1 MPFPSEVLQAG
12 IEAVK
17 QGRYSEAIRSLED
30 FCRNSTNHHS
40 KDYYQ
45 AQMWLVKA
53 YQENG
58 QPQQAIA
65 LCRQLAASENPQV
78 QVRAQRMLQSLSAPK
93 MSQPQAD
100 ASDVMPQSQTIQ
112 AFGEEQAQTQQPTS
126 DSIPNQQ
133 LLTPEQ
139 ATELLKTGNKALK
152 QGRYSEAIQALEDYC
167 RGVDV
172 SAKDYAQAQTWL
184 VKAYKGNGQLEE
196 AIALCKQ
203 LTSSENQVAQIWAQ
217 QFLISL
223 SPAEASEASSSQT
236 EPVPHQTEPIPQ
248 ARPTPQAS
256 QSRTRPATTGPDLTR
271 PILSVACHGS
281 ILFASGLLPILIPIV
296 IWIVSQDTVVKDNA
310 KEALNF
316 LITVFVWAIA
326 LAILSVFLIRIS
338 FVLILLLG
346 GLLAIFSWVM
356 PILAIVQCV
365 QKPDK
370 PVIYPFISHLF

>member
-1 MPFPSEVLQAG
+1 MPSPSELLQAG

-17 QGRYSEAIRSLED
+17 QERYSEAIQSLED
-30 FCRNSTNHHS
+30 FCRSSTNPHS
-40 KDYYQ
+40 KNYYQ

-53 YQENG
+53 YQKNG
-58 QPQQAIA
+58 QSQQAIA

-78 QVRAQRMLQSLSAPK
+78 QVRAQQMLQSLSAPK
-93 MSQPQAD
+93 VSQPQAD
-100 ASDVMPQSQTIQ
+100 ASDMSPQSQPNQ
-112 AFGEEQAQTQQPTS
+112 AFGEAQTQTQQPAS

-139 ATELLKTGNKALK
+139 ATELLKSGNKALK
-152 QGRYSEAIQALEDYC
+152 QGRYSDAVQALENYC
-167 RGVDV
+167 QGVDA

-217 QFLISL
+217 QFLQSL

-236 EPVPHQTEPIPQ
+236 ESISHQPEPIPQ
-248 ARPTPQAS
+248 ARQATKVS

-281 ILFASGLLPILIPIV
+281 ILFASGLLPIVIPIV
-296 IWIVSQDTVVKDNA
+296 ILIVSQDTVVKDNA

-316 LITVFVWAIA
+316 YITVFVWAIA
-326 LAILSVFLIRIS
+326 LAILTVILIRIS
-338 FVLILLLG
+338 WVLTLLLWA
-346 GLLAIFSWVM
+346 LLAIFSWVM
-356 PILAIVQCV
+356 PILAIVQCI
-365 QKPDK
+365 QKSDK
-370 PVIYPFISHLF
+370 PVIYPFISHLL

>member
-1 MPFPSEVLQAG
+1 MPSSSELLQAG

-30 FCRNSTNHHS
+30 FCRSSTNPHS
-40 KDYYQ
+40 KNYYQ

-53 YQENG
+53 YQKNG
-58 QPQQAIA
+58 QSQQAIA

-78 QVRAQRMLQSLSAPK
+78 QVRAQQMLQSLSAPRV
-93 MSQPQAD
+93 SQPQAD
-100 ASDVMPQSQTIQ
+100 ASDVTPQSQPTP
-112 AFGEEQAQTQQPTS
+112 ALGKAQAQTEQPTS

-133 LLTPEQ
+133 FLTPEQ

-152 QGRYSEAIQALEDYC
+152 QGRYSEAVQALEDYC
-167 RGVDV
+167 RGVDAT
-172 SAKDYAQAQTWL
+172 AKDYAQAQTWL
-184 VKAYKGNGQLEE
+184 VKAYKGNGQIEE

-203 LTSSENQVAQIWAQ
+203 LTTSENQVAQIWAQ
-217 QFLISL
+217 QFLQSL
-223 SPAEASEASSSQT
+223 SPAEAIEAPSSQP
-236 EPVPHQTEPIPQ
+236 EPTPHQPEPISQ
-248 ARPTPQAS
+248 ARPTTKVS

-281 ILFASGLLPILIPIV
+281 ILFVSGLLPILIPIV
-296 IWIVSQDTVVKDNA
+296 IWIVSQDTVVKENA

-316 LITVFVWAIA
+316 YITVFVWAIA
-326 LAILSVFLIRIS
+326 LAILSVILIRIS
-338 FVLILLLG
+338 LVLIFLLGALLL
-346 GLLAIFSWVM
+346 IFSWVM
-356 PILAIVQCV
+356 PILAIVQCI